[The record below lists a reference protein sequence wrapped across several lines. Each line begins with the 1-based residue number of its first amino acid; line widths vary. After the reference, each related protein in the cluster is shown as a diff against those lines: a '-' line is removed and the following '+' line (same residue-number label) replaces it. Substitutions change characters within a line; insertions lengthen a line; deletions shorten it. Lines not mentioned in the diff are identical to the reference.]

1 MYAQVAG
8 GELRSQDCTN
18 NYSEG
23 CTTTRNSSQSQGANQ
38 SPLVERPANVKKKKG
53 YSHMGGTALSS
64 LKDQIGWQN
73 AWLARKTGQKLLLPL
88 LAVVW
93 ALEEGRASH

>member
-1 MYAQVAG
+1 M
-8 GELRSQDCTN
+8 L
-18 NYSEG
+18 
-23 CTTTRNSSQSQGANQ
+23 
-38 SPLVERPANVKKKKG
+38 KKKKG